1 MQFKPSSAS
10 DIALKSRPLTGYF
23 PAKVHTAEDCQ
34 SKKGVDMIKLG
45 LTVYAGERQLQKECY
60 LHPAMEVLVYNFCQ
74 HAGLS
79 EEYNNGELRAELCD
93 GKDVMVKLGIEKG
106 KDGYADK
113 SVVKD
118 FVSRDTPE
126 TQLDKKAAPVPKPGV
141 RPPRPTDPDLDV
153 KNDSDIPF

>member
-1 MQFKPSSAS
+1 MQFKPNSA
-10 DIALKSRPLTGYF
+10 DEIAVKTKPLTGYF
-23 PAKVHTAEDCQ
+23 PAHVHTAEDCQ
-34 SKKGVDMIKLG
+34 SKKNVDMIKLS

-79 EEYNNGELRAELCD
+79 EEYNNGELRAELCE

-113 SVVKD
+113 SAVKD

-126 TQLDKKAAPVPKPGV
+126 TQIVKKPEVAPRAGV
-141 RPPRPTDPDLDV
+141 SQPFKTTTPDEG
-153 KNDSDIPF
+153 DSSGMPF